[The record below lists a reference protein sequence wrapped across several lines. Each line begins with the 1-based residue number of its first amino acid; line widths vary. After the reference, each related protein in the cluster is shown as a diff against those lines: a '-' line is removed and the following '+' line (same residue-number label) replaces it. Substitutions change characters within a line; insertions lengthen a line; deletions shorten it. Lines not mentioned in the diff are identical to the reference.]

1 VAPQLPP
8 GRALDLP
15 GRGTTF
21 IRETGDAHK
30 PTLILLHG
38 LSASA
43 DLNWFTAFKRLSH
56 DFHVVA
62 LDQRGHGRGIRLRG
76 RTFRLEDC
84 ADDVVAL
91 ADELGIARFTVVGY
105 SMGGAVAQLVAH
117 RHPKRLDGL
126 VLCATSGSFASNR
139 PQSRLAFGALA
150 GMSAAMRLTPM
161 AVRRQVAATFLR
173 GRAEDGALG
182 RWVRAE
188 LMRNDP
194 GAMLQAAVAIG
205 RFRSRDWIGDVDV
218 PAAVVVT
225 TQDRL
230 VPPSRQMRLADSIP
244 GATVHHVPGDHGVCV
259 AKPSVFVPVLV
270 DACRGVTDR
279 TARSAPGPR
288 GPN

>member
-8 GRALDLP
+8 GRTVELP

-21 IRETGDAHK
+21 IRETGAAHR

-43 DLNWFTAFKRLSH
+43 DLNWFTAFNALSRE
-56 DFHVVA
+56 FHVVA

-84 ADDVVAL
+84 ADDVAAL
-91 ADELGIARFTVVGY
+91 ADVLGVDRFTAVGY

-117 RHPKRLDGL
+117 RHGQRLDGL

-139 PQSRLAFGALA
+139 PQARLMFGALA
-150 GMSAAMRLTPM
+150 GVSAAVRLTPM
-161 AVRRQVAATFLR
+161 AVRRQVASTFLR
-173 GRAEDGALG
+173 GRAEEGALG

-194 GAMLQAAVAIG
+194 SAVLQAAVAIG
-205 RFRSRDWIGDVDV
+205 RFHSREWLGDIRV
-218 PAAVVVT
+218 PTAVVVT

-230 VPPSRQMRLADSIP
+230 VPPTRQLRLADSIP
-244 GATVHHVPGDHGVCV
+244 GARVHRVPGDHGVCV
-259 AKPSVFVPVLV
+259 TQPRLFVPVLLE
-270 DACRGVTDR
+270 A
-279 TARSAPGPR
+279 ARIASTRAS
-288 GPN
+288 